1 MKKKIF
7 LLIMV
12 VSVLLCLFAISVSAS
27 DYDTTREVTLDS
39 GAKVDLYDGDG
50 NALTW
55 YMSNGTLTSKKT
67 VDLINVNTS
76 GWITYKT
83 DVEGFSGASS
93 VVVANFQEPNYTS
106 FITNKVSGL
115 NETYRYSENLEYV
128 FFADEIKQFNQWYTF
143 SQAKKLKTAEFTPNS
158 QLNSLMQYMF
168 HDCDALTSFYF
179 PPLLAII
186 PNGDAKTIGFL
197 TQCANLRTVTIAN
210 RETFTHLGNSAFSQ
224 STALESISIPD
235 STTYVGTNAFY
246 GCTSLTTVNW
256 PANTTTVS
264 NNTFEGC
271 SSLVDFK
278 IPDYVTSIGIYSF
291 AHTGIIDSPFSVNSN
306 CTYINKWAFAYCSNL
321 QNINI
326 PRNATFNT
334 TESSEGVGLF
344 QSCTSLTEVNFHPN
358 TIDTLYPS
366 HMFSGCSA
374 LKEIQLPNILT
385 QLPVRLFNNCTGLET
400 IIFGANVIGINNLR
414 DKTDH
419 NSFTYNCNN
428 LKYVYLPKTLNID
441 AETHKDACHVFGSGG
456 NITFY
461 YNGSYE
467 QAVALQNQ
475 FKNNVTTCGNNGKIT
490 GAEIIS
496 LEEYNKLTE
505 IKKCYLV
512 YDGNT
517 CDMFYN
523 GVHGESQVSYGFE
536 GEDYTTDLYS
546 FTGCSRCNDNIKAFV
561 CGPLFTNK
569 GYSKVTDGSMFTYG
583 ISINEENI
591 ETYKSKTGNTFSYGF
606 IVGAVPTTPTGNI
619 IDVNGNALI
628 EKSVVVDFA
637 TVQFSSFTIYNV
649 KMCDIDTTQQT
660 MPVYCCAYIIDG
672 SQVSYIGNSV
682 TTVAASISSSALEV
696 IEKATTTK
704 GDENA

>member
-39 GAKVDLYDGDG
+39 GETVALYDENG

-55 YMSNGTLTSKKT
+55 YMDSSTLTSIKT
-67 VDLINVNTS
+67 ADILSTGTTTIDSVSYTTFKFTGVSENTMVVVNFQDEKLGDLEAFNTKFQGSTVLEYCYMPDTLIRLSVNYDSANVFRETTKCKYVEFTENCELNFIGKYSFSKATALKEIFIPAGVTTFPEGSSSS
-76 GWITYKT
+76 GWDWGCFINCTSLT
-83 DVEGFSGASS
+83 S
-93 VVVANFQEPNYTS
+93 V
-106 FITNKVSGL
+106 
-115 NETYRYSENLEYV
+115 R
-128 FFADEIKQFNQWYTF
+128 FAE
-143 SQAKKLKTAEFTPNS
+143 NS
-158 QLNSLMQYMF
+158 QLKNVPSG
-168 HDCDALTSFYF
+168 T
-179 PPLLAII
+179 
-186 PNGDAKTIGFL
+186 FL
-197 TQCANLRTVTIAN
+197 
-210 RETFTHLGNSAFSQ
+210 
-224 STALESISIPD
+224 
-235 STTYVGTNAFY
+235 
-246 GCTSLTTVNW
+246 GCTSLTDI
-256 PANTTTVS
+256 
-264 NNTFEGC
+264 
-271 SSLVDFK
+271 LL
-278 IPDYVTSIGIYSF
+278 PDSVETLGIYVFRDS
-291 AHTGIIDSPFSVNSN
+291 GIVNSPFSPTSN
-306 CTYINKWAFAYCSNL
+306 CTYISRWAFAYASKL
-321 QNINI
+321 ENINI
-326 PRNATFNT
+326 PKNAIFEIPSNP
-334 TESSEGVGLF
+334 EGVGVF
-344 QSCTSLTEVNFHPN
+344 YRCTSLIEVNFHP
-358 TIDTLYPS
+358 DTPDKTYPAY
-366 HMFSGCSA
+366 MFSGCSS
-374 LKEIQLPNILT
+374 LNEIQIPNSTTKLPY
-385 QLPVRLFNNCTGLET
+385 RMFNNCTNLET
-400 IIFGANVIGINNLR
+400 IILGANVVSLNDQR
-414 DKTDH
+414 TSTADH
-419 NSFTYNCNN
+419 NSFTFGCDN

-637 TVQFSSFTIYNV
+637 AVQFSNFTIYNV
-649 KMCDIDTTQQT
+649 KMRDISTTQQT

-682 TTVAASISSSALEV
+682 TTVAASISSSTIEV
-696 IEKATTTK
+696 IEKTTPPAIV
-704 GDENA
+704 DQNA